1 MNSFHPLLLSISHF
15 YRTVSAKISLLEPI
29 ALLAARFY
37 VAWAFF
43 ASGLT
48 KLRDWE
54 STLML
59 FEYEYQVPVLSFELA
74 AYLGTGAEI
83 IFPLLLIAGLASRLS
98 ALGLFFVNIIAVISL
113 EEIAAAA
120 YAEHVLWGV
129 LLALVV
135 IFNGGRLALDRLVEK
150 KLFNSF
156 PISKAGI

>member
-1 MNSFHPLLLSISHF
+1 MHTSKNIILSISHF
-15 YRTVSAKISLLEPI
+15 YLNVASKISLLESI

-59 FEYEYQVPVLSFELA
+59 FEYEYQVPVLPFELA
-74 AYLGTGAEI
+74 AYLGTGAELI
-83 IFPLLLIAGLASRLS
+83 LPLLLTGGLASRFS
-98 ALGLFFVNIIAVISL
+98 ALGLFFVNIVAVISL
-113 EEIAAAA
+113 EDIAPVA

-150 KLFNSF
+150 RLFNTKTS
-156 PISKAGI
+156 SQS

>member
-1 MNSFHPLLLSISHF
+1 MDTLQNQLLQISLV
-15 YRTVSAKISLLEPI
+15 YRNVAGKVSLLEPV

-59 FEYEYQVPVLSFELA
+59 FEYEYQVPVLPFELA
-74 AYLGTGAEI
+74 AYLGTGAELI
-83 IFPLLLIAGLASRLS
+83 LPVLLMAGLASRFS
-98 ALGLFFVNIIAVISL
+98 ALGLFFVNIVAVISL
-113 EEIAAAA
+113 EDIAPVA

-129 LLALVV
+129 LLLFVV
-135 IFNGGRLALDRLVEK
+135 IFNGGRFALDRLIEMQ
-150 KLFNSF
+150 LFKT
-156 PISKAGI
+156 KASNQS